1 MMRVLID
8 TDVVL
13 DLMLK
18 RAAFFADAFEVWKAG
33 DEGRYERYVAAMTPV
48 NAFYIARKFLG
59 APAARLAVGELLA
72 ATKVCDINAYILTT
86 AYNSSMADFE
96 DAVQVA
102 AAQSAG
108 INAIVTRNG
117 ADYTGT
123 SILILTPTEL
133 LNRLGQ
139 AHQAPTGEES

>member
-1 MMRVLID
+1 MRVLID

-18 RAAFFADAFEVWKAG
+18 RAAFFADAFAVWKAG
-33 DEGRYERYVAAMTPV
+33 DQGRYERYVAAMTPV

-72 ATKVCDINAYILTT
+72 ATKVCDINAYVLTT
-86 AYNSSMADFE
+86 AYSSSMADFE

-102 AAQSAG
+102 AAQAAG
-108 INAIVTRNG
+108 IDAIVTRNG
-117 ADYTGT
+117 ADYTGAPMLT
-123 SILILTPTEL
+123 LTPMEL
-133 LNRLGQ
+133 LSRLMQTPEAPGGGQ
-139 AHQAPTGEES
+139 